1 MLRLTVRIRSEQEM
15 GRHHVI
21 ELFLAVVIIV
31 MQLDYSLSS
40 FDNDHLL
47 PYDAFDWIGYQDSYP
62 DLCVA
67 GICSKRQ
74 SWMHWLRSGRREGRN
89 ASHFQDVNHHGIVQ
103 WMKTNKVTT
112 LDQQRMS
119 CFKPNYSYLD
129 GAYDVF
135 PSSSYSFERR
145 DHHSPVG
152 RSLQETPF
160 IENPRT
166 ADLSRWYRLL
176 LSLNSSMTVHTEEEH
191 VVPASKPTL
200 TILMIGGSF
209 TAGRME
215 SAAFHDV
222 SRCGACESGKA
233 PNPHTNCKACAY
245 PLRFQHW
252 LELFYDNRVDVHV
265 INYGVG
271 GSRPSSILGT
281 IAADIATGSLGQLD
295 AVFINYCD
303 NDIAHD
309 RNLDRWRSKVAG
321 VCHLLA
327 CCLI

>member
-1 MLRLTVRIRSEQEM
+1 
-15 GRHHVI
+15 
-21 ELFLAVVIIV
+21 
-31 MQLDYSLSS
+31 MQVYSLSS
-40 FDNDHLL
+40 LDSDRLR
-47 PYDAFDWIGYQDSYP
+47 YDDFDWIGYQDSYP
-62 DLCVA
+62 DLCEA

-89 ASHFQDVNHHGIVQ
+89 ASHLQDVDHHRIAQ
-103 WMKTNKVTT
+103 WTNTMNTT

-129 GAYDVF
+129 GAYDIF
-135 PSSSYSFERR
+135 PSSAYSFARR
-145 DHHSPVG
+145 DHSPVG

-176 LSLNSSMTVHTEEEH
+176 LSLNASITEEY
-191 VVPASKPTL
+191 VVSTSKPTL

-233 PNPHTNCKACAY
+233 PNPPSMRTNCKVCSY
-245 PLRFQHW
+245 PLRFKHW
-252 LELFYDNRVDVHV
+252 LELFYDNRVDVNV

-281 IAADIATGSLGQLD
+281 VAADIATGSFGQLD

-321 VCHLLA
+321 VCNLFA
-327 CCLI
+327 I

>member
-1 MLRLTVRIRSEQEM
+1 M
-15 GRHHVI
+15 GFI
-21 ELFLAVVIIV
+21 WLFLTFVIV
-31 MQLDYSLSS
+31 MQLDSLSS
-40 FDNDHLL
+40 FDNDRLH
-47 PYDAFDWIGYQDSYP
+47 YDDFDWIGYQDSYP
-62 DLCVA
+62 DLCAA

-89 ASHFQDVNHHGIVQ
+89 ASHLQDVTHHGITQ
-103 WMKTNKVTT
+103 WINTHTT

-119 CFKPNYSYLD
+119 CFKPNYSFLD
-129 GAYDVF
+129 GAYDNF
-135 PSSSYSFERR
+135 PSSAYGFMRR
-145 DHHSPVG
+145 DHSPAG

-176 LSLNSSMTVHTEEEH
+176 LSLNSSMTVHTREH

-281 IAADIATGSLGQLD
+281 IAADIATGSLSQLD

-321 VCHLLA
+321 VCNLFA
-327 CCLI
+327 V